1 MFCYLFNLKKSSS
14 EPSLFKCNC
23 LFNVASLLLK
33 DVMSNR
39 DVKSRLSDTNLIDD
53 IIKKLSLPT
62 SYFTKLV
69 ILEVHEEVFYT
80 GIDIAMNK
88 IQNKYWIL
96 SGHQTVRKVNKL
108 CAICKRFQG
117 KPAPFTTTV
126 TSVTRL

>member
-1 MFCYLFNLKKSSS
+1 MFK
-14 EPSLFKCNC
+14 
-23 LFNVASLLLK
+23 
-33 DVMSNR
+33 VMSNR

-88 IQNKYWIL
+88 LRNKY
-96 SGHQTVRKVNKL
+96 
-108 CAICKRFQG
+108 
-117 KPAPFTTTV
+117 
-126 TSVTRL
+126 